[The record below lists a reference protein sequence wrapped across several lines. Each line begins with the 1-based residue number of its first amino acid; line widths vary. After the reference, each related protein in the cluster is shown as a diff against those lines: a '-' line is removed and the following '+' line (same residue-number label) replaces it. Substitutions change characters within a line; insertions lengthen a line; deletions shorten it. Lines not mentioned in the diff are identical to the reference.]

1 MKIAGL
7 AKRIDP
13 VIHERVRL
21 GICSALA
28 TGGQV
33 FAELKRVLEVT
44 DGNLYVHLRVLAEA
58 EYISE
63 HKNTDHKR
71 ARTEYRITRKGRKAF
86 RKYLD
91 LLEGIVKANA
101 APDASGA
108 SSKKKK
114 K

>member
-44 DGNLYVHLRVLAEA
+44 DGNLYVHLRVLQEA
-58 EYISE
+58 EYVSE
-63 HKNTDHKR
+63 HKNTDQKR

-101 APDASGA
+101 PGSDA

-114 K
+114 

>member
-1 MKIAGL
+1 MKVAGL

-28 TGGQV
+28 STGGQV
-33 FAELKRVLEVT
+33 FADLKRVLEVT
-44 DGNLYVHLRVLAEA
+44 DGNLYVHLRVLQEA
-58 EYISE
+58 EYVSE
-63 HKNTDHKR
+63 HKNTDQKR

-101 APDASGA
+101 GGNSDGA
-108 SSKKKK
+108 SKKKK
-114 K
+114 